1 MKLVS
6 DWTRIAR
13 RAWSVRLA
21 LLSAVLGAAE
31 IGVQFLAASKPT
43 PYFAMAAAFTSL
55 AAAIARI
62 VAQPKAF
69 QHEQTDPDRAGQ

>member
-1 MKLVS
+1 MKLIK
-6 DWTRIAR
+6 DWAHIMR

-21 LLSAVLGAAE
+21 LLSALLGAVE
-31 IGVQFLAASKPT
+31 IGVQFLAASQPT

-69 QHEQTDPDRAGQ
+69 QHDQADSDDAK

>member
-1 MKLVS
+1 MQLID
-6 DWTRIAR
+6 DWKRIAR

-31 IGVQFLAASKPT
+31 IAVQFLAASQPT
-43 PYFAMAAAFTSL
+43 PYFAMAAALTSL

-69 QHEQTDPDRAGQ
+69 QHDDR